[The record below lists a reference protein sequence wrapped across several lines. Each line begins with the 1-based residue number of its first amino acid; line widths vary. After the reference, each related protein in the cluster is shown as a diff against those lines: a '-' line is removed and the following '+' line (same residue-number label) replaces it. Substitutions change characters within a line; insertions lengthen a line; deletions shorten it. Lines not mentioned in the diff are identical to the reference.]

1 MASTAIHGLE
11 AIADL
16 DAVAEVVAGL
26 DAVAAPDGGPDPSRS
41 GPGTVIRSVFA
52 GRRSGPS
59 DAVLSGSPVGAAGD
73 ESSCCVSS
81 SEKVLMRERGV
92 CPLWRRP
99 GGRAGRNPRKPHP
112 AARRVTAQAR

>member
-1 MASTAIHGLE
+1 MKDFSKPLQFE
-11 AIADL
+11 DL
-16 DAVAEVVAGL
+16 SGIEYAAGIERLL
-26 DAVAAPDGGPDPSRS
+26 DPAHQPDFRVRAREGEVAALLE
-41 GPGTVIRSVFA
+41 
-52 GRRSGPS
+52 S
-59 DAVLSGSPVGAAGD
+59 DAVLSGSPAGKAGD

-81 SEKVLMRERGV
+81 SEKVPMQERGV